1 MGSDDSLGES
11 GTPEGEGNKGE
22 ISGDTAG
29 DEDSGAPG
37 NIAGAADIVEILVAS
52 EAEEWQFMKIMNIA
66 MNDQKEAIINDGIAI
81 NLDSSEQ

>member
-1 MGSDDSLGES
+1 VGSDDSLGES

-22 ISGDTAG
+22 ISGDKAG

-52 EAEEWQFMKIMNIA
+52 EAEE
-66 MNDQKEAIINDGIAI
+66 
-81 NLDSSEQ
+81 

>member
-22 ISGDTAG
+22 ISGDKAG

-37 NIAGAADIVEILVAS
+37 NISGAADIVEILVAS

-66 MNDQKEAIINDGIAI
+66 MNDQKEAIINDGIEI
-81 NLDSSEQ
+81 NLASSE